1 MNTTTNTTRTER
13 ASGAAEWVRGSS
25 SARSRGRRGGAP
37 RVARTRST
45 RTRCPAGTTPPVW
58 REPWLALLDY
68 AELDVLDFPE
78 ERVRVQAVRDAL
90 CAWFDREPP
99 PTLDA
104 GDLGFTIGLIAT
116 AMGSELS
123 DHGLPSQCLR
133 LLSPSALAE
142 YERAKGFVR
151 VSPPSR
157 CRGRDV

>member
-1 MNTTTNTTRTER
+1 MNTTTKKTIGTER
-13 ASGAAEWVRGSS
+13 ASGAAERARGSS
-25 SARSRGRRGGAP
+25 GARARGRRGGAP
-37 RVARTRST
+37 HVARTRRA
-45 RTRCPAGTTPPVW
+45 RTRCSAGTPPVW

-78 ERVRVQAVRDAL
+78 ERARVQAVRSTL
-90 CAWFDREPP
+90 CAYFDREPP
-99 PTLDA
+99 PALDA

-157 CRGRDV
+157 C